1 MESRI
6 PKIALCVALATPISY
21 GTARAMRLVNMSDVT
36 DTVMFYADIP
46 SRVSEAVT
54 NSSKRFRSGW
64 TLPALSAIN
73 PNPSGASMKFNLT
86 KRRKYLL
93 AGGLLLATATPSF
106 ALFGIGDIVFDPTS
120 YASLVSQLTTLE
132 SQYNMLKNNI
142 THFSAKQQ
150 WQTTLNALKN
160 ANVANMFGETAG
172 INIALN
178 SNSPSGYA

>member
-1 MESRI
+1 
-6 PKIALCVALATPISY
+6 
-21 GTARAMRLVNMSDVT
+21 
-36 DTVMFYADIP
+36 
-46 SRVSEAVT
+46 
-54 NSSKRFRSGW
+54 
-64 TLPALSAIN
+64 
-73 PNPSGASMKFNLT
+73 MKFNLN

-132 SQYNMLKNNI
+132 SQYNMLKNNV
-142 THFSAKQQ
+142 THFSFKQQ

-172 INIALN
+172 VNIALN
-178 SNSPSGYA
+178 TNSPSASLTALEDGDRSGQQWNDHLPERADGRQQRAAFAARHDRDVRFGLA